1 MLCPSLIK
9 FFSTKVQLF
18 SVMFKMVKRNFF
30 TKMDQLCKL
39 NIILIKKKIKSC
51 ETEAI
56 YGEREKSETPYHI
69 IYLFN

>member
-1 MLCPSLIK
+1 
-9 FFSTKVQLF
+9 
-18 SVMFKMVKRNFF
+18 
-30 TKMDQLCKL
+30 MDQLCKL

-69 IYLFN
+69 IYLFNWHHFDSSIPFLTKLTIYI